1 MPEPIWC
8 FQKNCRDVGAIA
20 AWVRGV
26 AGEEAG
32 EVGKSPN
39 KEGFVAWLKS
49 LDFIL
54 QSVLSH

>member
-20 AWVRGV
+20 PWVRGV

-39 KEGFVAWLKS
+39 KEGFVEWLKS